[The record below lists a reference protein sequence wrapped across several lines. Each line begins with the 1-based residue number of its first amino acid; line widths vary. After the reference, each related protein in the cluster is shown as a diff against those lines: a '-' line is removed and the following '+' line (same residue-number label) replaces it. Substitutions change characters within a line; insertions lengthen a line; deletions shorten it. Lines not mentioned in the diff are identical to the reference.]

1 MCSSLLTSWTE
12 ACQASP
18 SFTVSQNLLKFMSIE
33 SVMPSNHLLLC
44 CPLLSLLSNFPSI
57 RVFSN
62 ESILLIRCPKYWS
75 FNFSISPFNEFS
87 GFISFSIDWFDLL
100 TVQQSTYSINSEL
113 NELSWFYIGSW
124 RNSRTLVKIE
134 KFYEGITLRVR
145 WWNIFSDN

>member
-33 SVMPSNHLLLC
+33 SVMPSNHLLC
-44 CPLLSLLSNFPSI
+44 CPLLSLPSNFPSI